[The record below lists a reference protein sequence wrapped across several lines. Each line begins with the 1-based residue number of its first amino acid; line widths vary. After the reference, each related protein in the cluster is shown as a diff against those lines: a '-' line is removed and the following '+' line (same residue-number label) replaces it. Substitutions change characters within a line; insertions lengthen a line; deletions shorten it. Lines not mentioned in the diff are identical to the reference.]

1 MTDPLPARWPVQTLR
16 TGHAHAHP
24 EPLSGAKYSAVELM
38 PGDRT
43 ALLLDQ
49 RLLPRV
55 ERYELLTSADAMA
68 HAIRTMMIRGAPA
81 IGVGAAY
88 GMVLAASAASG
99 GAASFL
105 AEIAAAHDLLLAT
118 RPTAV
123 NLAWALGKMRGAA
136 DDAASLSPLV
146 RLARLGE
153 AARAIHR
160 DDVASCRAIGALGA
174 ADIPDGATILT
185 HCNAGALATGG
196 FGTALGVVRAAHA
209 AGKKVRVVCAE
220 TRPLLQ
226 GARLSAWELQ
236 RDGIPVTIVTDSA
249 VAQLFAKGRIDRVV
263 VGADRVAR
271 NGDVA
276 NKIGTYAV
284 ACLAQ
289 MHGVPFD
296 VAAPW
301 STVDLACPDGASIPI
316 EQRDPREVLSI
327 GAPPN
332 EVPIAP
338 DGVAAENPAFDVTP
352 ARLVRALYTER
363 GAVTPL
369 GAEAL
374 LALA

>member
-1 MTDPLPARWPVQTLR
+1 VSDRIRSMSPVQTLK

-38 PGDRT
+38 PGDR
-43 ALLLDQ
+43 AVILLDQ
-49 RLLPRV
+49 RMLPRA

-68 HAIRTMMIRGAPA
+68 QAIRTMMIRGAPA
-81 IGVGAAY
+81 LGIAAAY
-88 GMVLAASAASG
+88 GMVLAAGSSSG
-99 GAASFL
+99 DAPSFL
-105 AEIAAAHDLLLAT
+105 ATMKTAHATLLAT

-123 NLAWALGKMRGAA
+123 NLAWALEKMRVASEAVASSAAPERLQQLGA
-136 DDAASLSPLV
+136 V
-146 RLARLGE
+146 ARG
-153 AARAIHR
+153 IHR
-160 DDVASCRAIGALGA
+160 DDVASCRTIGALGA
-174 ADIPDGATILT
+174 ATIADGATILT

-209 AGKKVRVVCAE
+209 AGKKIRVVCAE

-249 VAQLFAKGRIDRVV
+249 VAQLFARRAIDSVV
-263 VGADRVAR
+263 VGADRIAR

-276 NKIGTYAV
+276 NKIGTYSI

-301 STVDLACPDGASIPI
+301 STVDLGCPDGAQIPI
-316 EQRDPREVLSI
+316 EQRDPREVLYI

-332 EVPIAP
+332 DVAVAP
-338 DGVAAENPAFDVTP
+338 DGVPAENPAFDVTP

-369 GAEAL
+369 GAES
-374 LALA
+374 LAARA

>member
-1 MTDPLPARWPVQTLR
+1 VQTLR

>member
-1 MTDPLPARWPVQTLR
+1 MSDRIKSMSPVQTLK

-38 PGDRT
+38 PGDR
-43 ALLLDQ
+43 AVILLDQ

-55 ERYELLTSADAMA
+55 ERYELLTSADSMA
-68 HAIRTMMIRGAPA
+68 QAIRTMMIRGAPV
-81 IGVGAAY
+81 IGIAAAY
-88 GMVLAASAASG
+88 GMVLAANSSG
-99 GAASFL
+99 DAASFL
-105 AEIAAAHDLLLAT
+105 ATMRTAHATLLAT

-123 NLAWALGKMRGAA
+123 NLAWALDKMSAA
-136 DDAASLSPLV
+136 AEAVASSPHP
-146 RLARLGE
+146 ARLLQLG
-153 AARAIHR
+153 AVARGIHR
-160 DDVASCRAIGALGA
+160 DDVASCRTIGDLGA
-174 ADIPDGATILT
+174 ANIADGATILT

-196 FGTALGVVRAAHA
+196 FGTALGVIRAAHA
-209 AGKKVRVVCAE
+209 AGKKIRVVCAE

-249 VAQLFAKGRIDRVV
+249 VAQLFARRAIDSVV
-263 VGADRVAR
+263 VGADRIAR

-276 NKIGTYAV
+276 NKIGTYSI

-301 STVDLACPDGASIPI
+301 SSVDLACPDGAQIPI
-316 EQRDPREVLSI
+316 EQRDPREVLYI

-332 EVPIAP
+332 DVAVAPVGVP
-338 DGVAAENPAFDVTP
+338 GENPAFDVTP

-369 GAEAL
+369 GAES
-374 LALA
+374 LAARA